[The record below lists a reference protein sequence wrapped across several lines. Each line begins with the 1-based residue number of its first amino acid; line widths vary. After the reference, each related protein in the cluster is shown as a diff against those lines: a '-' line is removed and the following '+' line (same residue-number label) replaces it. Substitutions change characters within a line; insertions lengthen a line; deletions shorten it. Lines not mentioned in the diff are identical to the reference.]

1 MEGKRKGLKMVIAF
15 ENVIEILFRCFDK
28 LL

>member
-1 MEGKRKGLKMVIAF
+1 MEGKRKGLKMVITF